1 MKRAFL
7 HIGLEKTGTTS
18 LQAFLKANESLLNEN
33 GFSYLCDDSKPYV
46 EGDGHFP
53 IAACFLP
60 QCPDFVSP
68 AKYRPASEVLH
79 SLKSDVELSPY
90 DVILSCEH
98 FSSRLRDA
106 SALISLRESLSS
118 RKVTVMV
125 YLRRQDDMALATYST
140 AVISGRREPFSVEA
154 VARPTNRRYN
164 YLKVSKLWASVFG
177 WDHLVLLPYDRARL
191 QGGDVRSDFLGRLGI
206 PKDRFRFGENANVSL
221 QSSQIELLREVNQH
235 LDAFGAGDRRSYD
248 VSQHAR
254 RIVLEHLPS
263 SEQPGSVLTTA
274 DRQRILEA
282 FSQSN
287 AALADKANDAQFLSE
302 WASPSSVQLDH
313 EPGFVSASAESL
325 AELVA
330 RLAKAIA
337 DALVQRETLVG
348 EMQSNALR
356 RDDRIRVLEQV
367 LAQRETLVG
376 EMQSNALRRDNRI
389 REVETVL
396 AQREAQAGEL
406 ARALAQRDDR
416 LRDLEL
422 EHAKSIR
429 RIAELEQTAAELRS
443 VLAVERNLSRDA
455 SALKDQ
461 LLYRL
466 NDRQTSAAG
475 QLARPL
481 YAAGRRLPRLVQ
493 GVAAVPKFAWSGLTL
508 RLPERLRL
516 RRLAAALLASGQF
529 DLDWYLRQNPDVVLG
544 GQNPVMHWLAVGWRE
559 GRAPN
564 RHFDMR
570 AFVETLADVDAKGLE
585 ALVERLQR
593 EAANDNARPPR
604 INSITDST
612 VEQDCLRPQG
622 PQ

>member
-18 LQAFLKANESLLNEN
+18 LQAFLKANESLLNEH

-235 LDAFGAGDRRSYD
+235 LDAFGAGDRQSYD

-337 DALVQRETLVG
+337 DALV
-348 EMQSNALR
+348 
-356 RDDRIRVLEQV
+356 
-367 LAQRETLVG
+367 QRETLVG

-564 RHFDMR
+564 RHVDMR

-593 EAANDNARPPR
+593 EAANDHEAIGEHR
-604 INSITDST
+604 
-612 VEQDCLRPQG
+612 
-622 PQ
+622 